1 MDLEF
6 QTVSF
11 SNFLVRGLHW
21 GQDHI
26 PSFCRMEESMTISR
40 HIHRDPKQA
49 YTSFINRPLL
59 EGAAPA
65 VRLQEGMRHY
75 TDCTSH
81 VGREALL
88 RSCFFVMMAW
98 IKLYLCKGL
107 YTLS

>member
-11 SNFLVRGLHW
+11 SNFLVHGLHW

-40 HIHRDPKQA
+40 HVHRDLKQA

-59 EGAAPA
+59 ERAASA

-75 TDCTSH
+75 TDCMSH
-81 VGREALL
+81 REILF
-88 RSCFFVMMAW
+88 RSCFFVLMAW
-98 IKLYLCKGL
+98 IKLFLCNRF